1 MNNKEKKVP
10 ALAFCVLLDLVGYAS
25 FTVPVLGE
33 FADIIW
39 APMSALIFFRL
50 FGGRMGVFGGAF
62 GFIEELLP
70 FTDFIPTFSI
80 AWCMRY
86 FGKKDEQRIIKM
98 S

>member
-1 MNNKEKKVP
+1 MNSKEKNLP
-10 ALAFCVLLDLVGYAS
+10 PLAICVLLDLIGYAS
-25 FTVPVLGE
+25 FSIPVLGE
-33 FADIIW
+33 FSDIIW
-39 APMSALIFFRL
+39 APVSAFIFFRL

-70 FTDFIPTFSI
+70 FTDIIPTFSI

-86 FGKKDEQRIIKM
+86 FGRKDERRIIKM